1 MTLLESPSGFVRS
14 GDLVQAKESEAW
26 LSHQSFW
33 KDFVQDLVWLPPL
46 FSPWKEVSSGNIT
59 HTISPLFVHI
69 FFSVGWKF
77 PFRSLLCWWLCSIKQ
92 IQWNTH
98 LNDTSQSWFCVCS
111 VWPKDHRDIHLP
123 HAGLREKVWVS
134 IRWEISYVAWNWK
147 FYFLCIADSQS
158 QATFIINA
166 ETCEPGS
173 AATLVHSFGS

>member
-1 MTLLESPSGFVRS
+1 MAVPPVFLEGFCSGPCLTSSLVLTMKRS
-14 GDLVQAKESEAW
+14 LQW
-26 LSHQSFW
+26 QHHSHN
-33 KDFVQDLVWLPPL
+33 
-46 FSPWKEVSSGNIT
+46 FSSVCSY
-59 HTISPLFVHI
+59 

-92 IQWNTH
+92 IKWNTH

-134 IRWEISYVAWNWK
+134 IRWEIFYVAWNWK

-158 QATFIINA
+158 QATFVINA